1 MNKDIRKK
9 RYELLIKSKN
19 LRELSTMQKYEK
31 RKKLRDKQDE
41 IYKKYKFYD
50 NIIKSM
56 EKNNER

>member
-31 RKKLRDKQDE
+31 GKELRDKQDE

>member
-31 RKKLRDKQDE
+31 GKKLRDKQDE

-56 EKNNER
+56 EKSNER